1 MNLGTFV
8 LPCRCPFL
16 WPTSAFGEFIF
27 FFHVPIQSLAC
38 ISSPLYWITTFVATA
53 TISVSLI
60 VFPNGRFNGFK
71 HSISILTDLG
81 PEYWENVLSALNNR
95 KNACQIITTQPKIKT
110 YFPMPLISRSSSF
123 VLGILLLMCCSVAL
137 LHGNKEAYQEKYSN
151 RWLLSN
157 SAWLKRKNL
166 KAHPN
171 MWYAIT
177 PSPASFRRAVRSIR
191 RAENSLADR
200 FCHVKSLID
209 GQGSHQSWWM
219 KRTKTQD
226 ISIPSPLQIEV
237 GQDYQLAED
246 LTSQTWVSLWLE

>member
-1 MNLGTFV
+1 
-8 LPCRCPFL
+8 
-16 WPTSAFGEFIF
+16 
-27 FFHVPIQSLAC
+27 
-38 ISSPLYWITTFVATA
+38 
-53 TISVSLI
+53 
-60 VFPNGRFNGFK
+60 
-71 HSISILTDLG
+71 
-81 PEYWENVLSALNNR
+81 
-95 KNACQIITTQPKIKT
+95 
-110 YFPMPLISRSSSF
+110 MPLISRSSSF
-123 VLGILLLMCCSVAL
+123 VLGILLLTL
-137 LHGNKEAYQEKYSN
+137 LHGNKGAYQEKYSN

-157 SAWLKRKNL
+157 SAWLISIYIVQEQRLKRKNL

-191 RAENSLADR
+191 RAENSFADR